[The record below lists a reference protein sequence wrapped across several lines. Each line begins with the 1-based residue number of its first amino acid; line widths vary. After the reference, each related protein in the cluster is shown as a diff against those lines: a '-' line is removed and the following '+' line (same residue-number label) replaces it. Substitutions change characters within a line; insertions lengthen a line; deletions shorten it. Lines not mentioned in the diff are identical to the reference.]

1 VLWYLEKDGD
11 AIGVVFNKRE
21 KKPTKKYQV
30 QNPRDEKLV
39 LPQTLA
45 LLKHTLAKK
54 TPVSLCNSIKTH
66 LLKVQRRQ
74 NKNTTA

>member
-11 AIGVVFNKRE
+11 ATGVVFNKRE

>member
-1 VLWYLEKDGD
+1 MTGAL
-11 AIGVVFNKRE
+11 FNTRVKNS
-21 KKPTKKYQV
+21 TQKYQV

-39 LPQTLA
+39 LPQILA

-54 TPVSLCNSIKTH
+54 TPISLCNSIKTH

-74 NKNTTA
+74 KKKATA